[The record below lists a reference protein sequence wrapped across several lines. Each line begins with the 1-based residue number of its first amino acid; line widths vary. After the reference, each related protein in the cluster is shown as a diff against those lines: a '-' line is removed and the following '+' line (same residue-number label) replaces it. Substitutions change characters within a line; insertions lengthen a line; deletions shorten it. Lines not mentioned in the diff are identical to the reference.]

1 MTIWVTVKLAL
12 AIHNLQITEHGGSEG
27 VRDAGLLESA
37 LARPR
42 NLEAYEPDA
51 DIASLAASAGFGVI
65 KNHPFV
71 DGNKR
76 TGYVV
81 METFLE
87 LNGYSLDASEEE
99 KYPIVIGVV
108 DGSISE
114 DDLAAWLRAKLV
126 RDSAKS

>member
-1 MTIWVTVKLAL
+1 MIWISVQLAL
-12 AIHNLQITEHGGSEG
+12 AIHNLQITEHGGSDG
-27 VRDAGLLESA
+27 VRDPGLLESA

-42 NLEAYEPDA
+42 NLEAYEPET
-51 DIASLAASAGFGVI
+51 DIAALAASVGFGIV

-87 LNGYSLDASEEE
+87 LNGHSLNASEEE

-108 DGSISE
+108 EGSISE
-114 DDLAAWLRAKLV
+114 DELASWLRTKLV
-126 RDSAKS
+126 HE